1 MPSDVV
7 LYRQI
12 KREHD
17 KRMLKVANG
26 LSEVIRELS
35 NHIELVERKKDGA
48 CYFRIKGSK
57 GKEKSFTS
65 KSFMEWWK
73 QYFEVITQ

>member
-1 MPSDVV
+1 M
-7 LYRQI
+7 
-12 KREHD
+12 
-17 KRMLKVANG
+17 AND
-26 LSEVIRELS
+26 ELTKAFEELAGVFKELAT

-65 KSFMEWWK
+65 RSFLEWWK
-73 QYFEVITQ
+73 QYFEVVEQ